1 MAKGSQPG
9 GCRWIGITYL
19 RSPWSLYQTVLKR
32 TNLEILSKRKEMKT
46 GLFKRRMK
54 FLILQVNSKRIVDSK
69 QIFEQELNVLRKEL
83 EETKARLSRIEAML
97 GITKEEISLDYEYA
111 LAQFL
116 QGNKEPL
123 DEYCRK
129 MKERDEQKKA

>member
-1 MAKGSQPG
+1 VD
-9 GCRWIGITYL
+9 RHNL
-19 RSPWSLYQTVLKR
+19 SPLPLVSFSKKPCG
-32 TNLEILSKRKEMKT
+32 NLLKRKEMKT

-54 FLILQVNSKRIVDSK
+54 FLILQVNLKRIVDSK

-83 EETKARLSRIEAML
+83 EETKDRLSRIEAML

-111 LAQFL
+111 IIQSL
-116 QGNKEPL
+116 QGNQKPI
-123 DEYCRK
+123 DEYCRR